1 MNPKHMSL
9 GGKEDWPRRRSP
21 LPASMLYGTSPR
33 RRKDVSPCF
42 TTSPTQDALVPT
54 DSGGN
59 DFWDSGTIT
68 PRSWGSQAG
77 ASGLDMLD
85 SSSDESTLFMQ
96 IRQQKRTI
104 NELSKQLEDREAE
117 LGRQIKLADALKASA
132 DDANRQVQIERQI
145 VSRHEVQL
153 RWHEEQLHSQSENA
167 KKQTLAHQSA
177 LRMADKRHQAA
188 IDRMLARVANAEDET
203 RLLSARIKDLSLK
216 LDRAKALEEQ
226 SRCANDQMSK
236 QILDARLAAI
246 QASQSSAEL
255 VVRLNERSV
264 YIGQLEN
271 QVRALLASASLD
283 YVRLPTT
290 AASTP
295 TAFGLEPIAG
305 DWSLHAEISKATY
318 LFSNDRGSDVLLPQQ
333 KQPLHELA
341 PPQLQVS
348 DSSWSVVLLGANVHA
363 HVGKPNTS
371 QDIYGSSDSHD
382 YAGNIRLLSCGQSD
396 HSRFDS
402 SAVVAAE
409 LSAGPEG
416 ILYWMAV
423 YAHMVWALYSRLWVR
438 PTMELASSMVRAVF
452 GLLALGPWLR
462 ILLLFIPAS
471 TNLAP
476 AACGRGETDKAD
488 RS

>member
-1 MNPKHMSL
+1 
-9 GGKEDWPRRRSP
+9 
-21 LPASMLYGTSPR
+21 
-33 RRKDVSPCF
+33 
-42 TTSPTQDALVPT
+42 
-54 DSGGN
+54 
-59 DFWDSGTIT
+59 
-68 PRSWGSQAG
+68 
-77 ASGLDMLD
+77 MLD